1 MLDISASTNVFTIP
15 YNGGLLTSSDLS
27 GAQIQA
33 ICEAFLFPRLFLT
46 FLYLGFPFCPFSR
59 CIGEQVHKGTCL

>member
-33 ICEAFLFPRLFLT
+33 ICMAFLFP
-46 FLYLGFPFCPFSR
+46 
-59 CIGEQVHKGTCL
+59 